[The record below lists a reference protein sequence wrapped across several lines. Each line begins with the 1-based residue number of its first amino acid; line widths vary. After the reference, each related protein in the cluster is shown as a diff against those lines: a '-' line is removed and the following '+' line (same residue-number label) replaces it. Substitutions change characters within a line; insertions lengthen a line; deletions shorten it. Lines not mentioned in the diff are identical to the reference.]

1 MSFKSI
7 IHKTKH
13 GITGAAKGAKDGLLN
28 GLSQAQKQLECA
40 EAINNVRN
48 DVQGHDPRTWMM
60 ACAKET
66 LFKMGGP
73 DDFKK
78 CLLGKVKKEIK
89 DISDPEAYVESLWDM
104 IKDKCPT
111 CGS

>member
-1 MSFKSI
+1 MGLKSI

-13 GITGAAKGAKDGLLN
+13 AAKGAVKGAQDGLA
-28 GLSQAQKQLECA
+28 QANKQLACIQ
-40 EAINNVRN
+40 AINNVRN

-66 LFKMGGP
+66 LFKLGGP
-73 DDFKK
+73 NDFKK

-89 DISDPEAYVESLWDM
+89 DISDPEAYVESLWNM

-111 CGS
+111 C

>member
-1 MSFKSI
+1 MGIKSI

-13 GITGAAKGAKDGLLN
+13 GCSGAIKGMKDGLD
-28 GLSQAQKQLECA
+28 QANKQLACMQ
-40 EAINNVRN
+40 AINNVRN

-66 LFKMGGP
+66 LFKLGGP
-73 DDFKK
+73 NDFKK
-78 CLLGKVKKEIK
+78 CLLGKVKKEVK

-111 CGS
+111 C